1 MRIIADRSER
11 CSWPPAVKILVP
23 SARSPYLFPRVIHVQ
38 GYVSRQR
45 WCVSPIRH
53 LVHPR
58 TEPNLPSRRTA
69 WIRSV
74 TSLCRPL
81 SIGPEP
87 TRSSTPLTA
96 SPDPHTTGI
105 RLPRVPQGPQGC
117 RSRDLR
123 ARPEG
128 EAPSDV
134 STHAARITPRAD
146 ITRAN
151 RFPPSPLFPASHLPA
166 CLLYTS
172 PSPRDATLSRM
183 PSSA

>member
-1 MRIIADRSER
+1 LRIIADRSER

-23 SARSPYLFPRVIHVQ
+23 SARSPYLFPRGIHVQ

-96 SPDPHTTGI
+96 SPDPARQESVFPESLKALKDADPEI
-105 RLPRVPQGPQGC
+105 YELVQKEK
-117 RSRDLR
+117 LR
-123 ARPEG
+123 Q
-128 EAPSDV
+128 
-134 STHAARITPRAD
+134 
-146 ITRAN
+146 
-151 RFPPSPLFPASHLPA
+151 
-166 CLLYTS
+166 
-172 PSPRDATLSRM
+172 M
-183 PSSA
+183 